1 VPKSFSR
8 TLGRLDLERAT
19 GRSTV
24 IAVAALLLTVWS
36 VWFFGSRVAVYAVS
50 EGARLEVDR
59 APHSVETPVGG
70 RVVSTTLTMGRVVTA
85 GEVLVELDVR
95 AQSFGVSEERARLS
109 GLGPQIAR
117 VEAEIAEQQRGRH
130 DEMAASAAAIAEMQA
145 SQDEAKAAAD
155 LAADSE
161 ARVAKLAAQ
170 GLVGQ
175 AELVRARAE
184 TKQKHAAAE
193 ALRLAAKRIEAEQQH
208 KDTGH
213 RIQIERLEREAAGL
227 RAQIGTGAAAVERL
241 QHEGALRRITAPV
254 GGTLAEVAPLQV
266 GRVLQQG
273 DTVATVV
280 PTGTLHIIATFLP
293 AEAFGRI
300 RPGQPARLRLEG
312 FPFTQYGSVHA
323 TVSNV
328 ASELRDGRVRVE
340 LAPSPRA
347 TSVPMQHG
355 LPGTVEVEVEQISPA
370 ALVLRAAGR
379 RMDARVHTSSV
390 PLQHP

>member
-1 VPKSFSR
+1 M
-8 TLGRLDLERAT
+8 
-19 GRSTV
+19 
-24 IAVAALLLTVWS
+24 LLTAWS
-36 VWFFGSRVAVYAVS
+36 VWFFGARVAVYAVS

-59 APHSVETPVGG
+59 APSPVEAPVGG

-95 AQSFGVSEERARLS
+95 AQSFGVNEERARLS

-117 VEAEIAEQQRGRH
+117 VEAEIAEQQRGRR
-130 DEMAASAAAIAEMQA
+130 DELAASAASIAEIQA
-145 SQDEAKAAAD
+145 SQEQANAAAD

-175 AELVRARAE
+175 AELVRAQAE
-184 TKQKHAAAE
+184 TKQKRAAAE
-193 ALRLAAKRIEAEQQH
+193 ALRLASKRIEAEQQH

-227 RAQIGTGAAAVERL
+227 RAQLGTGAATVERL

-254 GGTLAEVAPLQV
+254 GGTLAEVAPLQI
-266 GRVLQQG
+266 GRILQPG

-280 PTGTLHIIATFLP
+280 PTGALHIVATFLP

-300 RPGQPARLRLEG
+300 RAGQPARLRLEG
-312 FPFTQYGSVHA
+312 FPSTQYGSVHA
-323 TVSNV
+323 TVSKV
-328 ASELRDGRVRVE
+328 ASEVRDGRVRVE
-340 LAPSPRA
+340 LAPSSRTTP
-347 TSVPMQHG
+347 VPMQHG

-379 RMDARVHTSSV
+379 RMDARVPTTSV
-390 PLQHP
+390 PPQ